1 MDLIDQNSQVELEI
15 RPTISQTNR
24 AFKERIVRQKIEN
37 DSIQKGI
44 TAMKREIVNLIS
56 QVERSTCRIDVIDDK
71 IGVNSKIPPIEES
84 P

>member
-37 DSIQKGI
+37 DSI
-44 TAMKREIVNLIS
+44 
-56 QVERSTCRIDVIDDK
+56 
-71 IGVNSKIPPIEES
+71 
-84 P
+84 